1 MLLKD
6 NVIDL
11 ANDILLEF
19 RFDNDVNDVLHP
31 LYDILTYHYELRF
44 IYTLDYG
51 ILDL

>member
-11 ANDILLEF
+11 ANDILLES

-31 LYDILTYHYELRF
+31 LLWNTRFMILR
-44 IYTLDYG
+44 G
-51 ILDL
+51 